1 MELVVPVPMELLAE
15 LQSFRRALSAVSGLF
30 PSARNPVESMR
41 PEMLDQWLRGIERT
55 AGLPKLQGG
64 LWHPY
69 RRKWATERKHLPLP
83 DVMAAGGW
91 RDTSTVSNCYQ
102 RADET
107 TMLEV
112 MAAPV
117 KLVSRKIEGSRGE
130 TALETAPRSI
140 ARPTNT
146 SPASPK

>member
-1 MELVVPVPMELLAE
+1 
-15 LQSFRRALSAVSGLF
+15 
-30 PSARNPVESMR
+30 MR
-41 PEMLDQWLRGIERT
+41 PEMLDQWLRGVGRR
-55 AGLPKLQGG
+55 AGLPKLRGG

-69 RRKWATERKHLPLP
+69 RRTWATERKHLPLP

-102 RADET
+102 QADET

-117 KLVSRKIEGSRGE
+117 KLVSRKAKEVGE
-130 TALETAPRSI
+130 KR
-140 ARPTNT
+140 R
-146 SPASPK
+146 